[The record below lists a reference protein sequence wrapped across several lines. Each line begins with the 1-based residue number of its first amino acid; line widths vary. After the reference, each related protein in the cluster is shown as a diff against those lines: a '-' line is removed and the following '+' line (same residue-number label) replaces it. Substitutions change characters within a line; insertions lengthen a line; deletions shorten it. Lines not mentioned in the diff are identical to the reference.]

1 LLVVAFWTLEGPGQG
16 MRPSSAVTSRS
27 VPVVNVTQL
36 TLSGVVD
43 LWVESRWGM
52 SMAGSGK

>member
-1 LLVVAFWTLEGPGQG
+1 MVAFWTLEGPGQG

-43 LWVESRWGM
+43 PWVESRWGM